1 MSDLTEREI
10 LNCLYENLKSA
21 TTHCRLLATLPA
33 RGPTYNLLRQELKLV
48 EGACR
53 QIGHW
58 REDSRWFQV
67 GLMMEEVHRRS
78 GNWLRAFS
86 PRKLFI
92 TLAETLCNTYVY
104 CNNLETNSTGRRGAI
119 LPDESTIPFQY
130 RKSSGGLILPS

>member
-10 LNCLYENLKSA
+10 LDCLYSNLKSA
-21 TTHCRLLATLPA
+21 TINCRLLAELPA
-33 RGPTYNLLRQELKLV
+33 RGPTYNKLRAELKLV

-53 QIGHW
+53 QIGFW

-67 GLMMEEVHRRS
+67 GLFMEEVHKRS

-92 TLAETLCNTYVY
+92 TLAETLCTTFVY
-104 CNNLETNSTGRRGAI
+104 CKNLETNATGKRGAI
-119 LPDESTIPFQY
+119 LPDESTIPTQY